1 MFVTLIVEVEVK
13 MKKQNGQP
21 EDFSVSAAKAARRVG
36 VTTRTIINKAIE
48 GRLPYVRKGAS
59 TMPRYFF
66 RRSDIEEM
74 RRTYQDGRTITRK
87 ASASAP

>member
-1 MFVTLIVEVEVK
+1 MS
-13 MKKQNGQP
+13 KKTDNA
-21 EDFSVSAAKAARRVG
+21 EAYSVSAAKAARRVG

-48 GRLPYVRKGAS
+48 GRLPFVRKGAS

-74 RRTYQDGRTITRK
+74 RRTYQDGRTISRK
-87 ASASAP
+87 ASASVPG